1 MKWSIT
7 QKQVCCFDP
16 LPKSSEFLRFPHFNT
31 VEIIAKTSSSCR
43 ASRSGFFF
51 DRAKKTQGR
60 KNSKLKQKTQ
70 GFGKFWC
77 NLQQKSTEMTKKQG
91 GNY

>member
-1 MKWSIT
+1 MALM
-7 QKQVCCFDP
+7 QA
-16 LPKSSEFLRFPHFNT
+16 L
-31 VEIIAKTSSSCR
+31 
-43 ASRSGFFF
+43 FF

-70 GFGKFWC
+70 GFGKSWC
-77 NLQQKSTEMTKKQG
+77 NLHQKSTEMTKKQG

>member
-1 MKWSIT
+1 MM
-7 QKQVCCFDP
+7 QVNFFP
-16 LPKSSEFLRFPHFNT
+16 LKNVPPK
-31 VEIIAKTSSSCR
+31 A
-43 ASRSGFFF
+43 GFFF

-77 NLQQKSTEMTKKQG
+77 NLLQKSTEMTKKQG
-91 GNY
+91 GNYYI

>member
-1 MKWSIT
+1 MLYWLGNEEE
-7 QKQVCCFDP
+7 V
-16 LPKSSEFLRFPHFNT
+16 
-31 VEIIAKTSSSCR
+31 VR
-43 ASRSGFFF
+43 AGFF
-51 DRAKKTQGR
+51 RLRHKNSRTKKLKTQG